1 MRLTGRYK
9 SKNCS
14 HAVCPNT
21 PCTRSYP
28 RSIHI
33 KTLPPDVHGTGVG
46 GEDHIIGKVITREL
60 EKILQRCR
68 ATSVVFSDAF
78 SHQSLCTPPTMLQ
91 FAMAGRPSISSRRK
105 IATEAPHTS
114 DVDGSTR
121 TELPRAKEEGR
132 SIIPRSPQEQDMKGQ
147 RPSLFY
153 YAMMDEDGNRCRG
166 VFGFRLDVLYQA
178 RLVAGTVAMI
188 S

>member
-14 HAVCPNT
+14 HAVRPST

-33 KTLPPDVHGTGVG
+33 KTLPPDAHGTGVG
-46 GEDHIIGKVITREL
+46 GEGHKLLV
-60 EKILQRCR
+60 EKILQRCQ

-78 SHQSLCTPPTMLQ
+78 SPTPVTVHTTDDNVTV
-91 FAMAGRPSISSRRK
+91 RRGGQTEHLLK
-105 IATEAPHTS
+105 TASEAPHTS
-114 DVDGSTR
+114 DLDGSTR

-132 SIIPRSPQEQDMKGQ
+132 SIIPRSPQKQDMKGQ

-153 YAMMDEDGNRCRG
+153 YAMMDEDENRCRG
-166 VFGFRLDVLYQA
+166 VFSFRLHVLYQA